1 MHTLNAEN
9 RDMLKKERQ
18 EFILHQLNLHNKV
31 LSADLCRNMNV
42 SDDTIRRD
50 LQELSQTG
58 RLIKVHGGALS
69 KSFHKAFD
77 RQMVYSIDSKHVI
90 AQKTAQLVQN
100 GMYIL
105 TAGGTSILEFAKSL
119 DPQLNATFFTCSLNA
134 AIEFAHHP
142 SIEVV
147 MIGDK
152 VSKDSMLTTGANA
165 VQTIESIQADLCIL
179 GINSLDTSF
188 GLSENDWEVVQ
199 IKKAMIKA
207 SKKTICIGISE
218 KLNSQQKIKVANMD
232 EIDILITE
240 LDPNHPTLAP
250 FKRQGITIY

>member
-1 MHTLNAEN
+1 
-9 RDMLKKERQ
+9 MLKKERQ
-18 EFILHQLNLHNKV
+18 EFILHQLNLHNKI
-31 LSADLCRNMNV
+31 LCADLSNKMGV

-50 LQELSQTG
+50 LQELALEDK
-58 RLIKVHGGALS
+58 LIKVHGGALS
-69 KSFHKAFD
+69 KSFHTAFD
-77 RQMVYSIDSKHVI
+77 RKMVYNLEDKHII
-90 AQKTAQLVQN
+90 AQKTAALVQS

-105 TAGGTSILEFAKSL
+105 TSGGTSILEFAKSL
-119 DPQLNATFFTCSLNA
+119 DSNLNATFFTCSLNA

-152 VSKDSMLTTGANA
+152 VSKDSMLTTGASA

-179 GINSLDTSF
+179 GINSLDTQF

-218 KLNSQQKIKVANMD
+218 KLNSQQKIKVANLD

-240 LDPNHPTLAP
+240 LDPKHPTLLP
-250 FKRQGITIY
+250 FKHKGLTIY

>member
-1 MHTLNAEN
+1 
-9 RDMLKKERQ
+9 MLKKERQ
-18 EFILHQLNLHNKV
+18 EFILHQLNLHNKI
-31 LSADLCRNMNV
+31 LCADLSTKMGV

-50 LQELSQTG
+50 LQELAQEDK
-58 RLIKVHGGALS
+58 LIKVHGGALS
-69 KSFHKAFD
+69 KSFHTAFD
-77 RQMVYSIDSKHVI
+77 RKMVYNLEDKHII
-90 AQKTAQLVQN
+90 AQKTAALVQS

-105 TAGGTSILEFAKSL
+105 TSGGTSILEFAKSL
-119 DPQLNATFFTCSLNA
+119 DTNLNATFFTCSLNA

-152 VSKDSMLTTGANA
+152 VSKDSMLTTGASA

-179 GINSLDTSF
+179 GINSLDTQF

-218 KLNSQQKIKVANMD
+218 KLNSQQKIKVANLD

-240 LDPNHPTLAP
+240 LDPDDPTLLP
-250 FKRQGITIY
+250 FKHKGLTIY

>member
-1 MHTLNAEN
+1 MG
-9 RDMLKKERQ
+9 
-18 EFILHQLNLHNKV
+18 
-31 LSADLCRNMNV
+31 V

-50 LQELSQTG
+50 LQELALEDK
-58 RLIKVHGGALS
+58 LIKVHGGALS
-69 KSFHKAFD
+69 KSFHTAFD
-77 RQMVYSIDSKHVI
+77 RKMVYNLEDKHII
-90 AQKTAQLVQN
+90 AQKTAALVQS

-105 TAGGTSILEFAKSL
+105 TSGGTSILEFAKSL
-119 DPQLNATFFTCSLNA
+119 DSNLNATFFTCSINA

-152 VSKDSMLTTGANA
+152 VSKDSMLTTGASA

-179 GINSLDTSF
+179 GINSLDTQF

-218 KLNSQQKIKVANMD
+218 KLNSQQKIKVANLD

-240 LDPNHPTLAP
+240 LDPNHPTLLP
-250 FKRQGITIY
+250 FKHKGLTIY

>member
-1 MHTLNAEN
+1 
-9 RDMLKKERQ
+9 MLKKERQ
-18 EFILHQLNLHNKV
+18 EYIIHQLNLHNKV
-31 LSADLCRNMNV
+31 LSADLSRNMNV
-42 SDDTIRRD
+42 SDDTVRRD
-50 LQELSQTG
+50 LQELSQEG
-58 RLIKVHGGALS
+58 KLIKVHGGALS
-69 KSFHKAFD
+69 LSFHAAFD
-77 RQMVYSIDSKHVI
+77 RDMVYNIESKHII
-90 AQKTAQLVQN
+90 AQKTAQLIQN
-100 GMYIL
+100 GMYVF

-119 DPQLNATFFTCSLNA
+119 DPSLNATFFTCSLNA

-152 VSKDSMLTTGANA
+152 ISKDAMLTTGANA

-179 GINSLDTSF
+179 GINSLDTNF

-207 SKKTICIGISE
+207 SKKTVCIGISE
-218 KLNSQQKIKVANMD
+218 KLNSQQKIKVANIED
-232 EIDILITE
+232 IDILITE
-240 LDPNHPTLAP
+240 LDPKHPSLAP

>member
-1 MHTLNAEN
+1 
-9 RDMLKKERQ
+9 MLKNERQ
-18 EFILHQLNLHNKV
+18 EFILHQLNLHNKI
-31 LSADLCRNMNV
+31 LCADLSNKMGV

-50 LQELSQTG
+50 LQELAQLDK
-58 RLIKVHGGALS
+58 LIKVHGGALS
-69 KSFHKAFD
+69 KSFHTAFD
-77 RQMVYSIDSKHVI
+77 RKMVYNLEDKNII
-90 AQKTAQLVQN
+90 AQKTASLVHN

-105 TAGGTSILEFAKSL
+105 TSGGTSILEFAKSL
-119 DPQLNATFFTCSLNA
+119 DPNLNATFFTCSLNA

-152 VSKDSMLTTGANA
+152 VSKDSMLTTGASA

-179 GINSLDTSF
+179 GINSLDIQF

-218 KLNSQQKIKVANMD
+218 KLNSQQKIKVANLD
-232 EIDILITE
+232 EIDILVTE
-240 LDPNHPTLAP
+240 LDPDDPTLLP
-250 FKRQGITIY
+250 FKHKGLTIY

>member
-1 MHTLNAEN
+1 
-9 RDMLKKERQ
+9 MLKKERQ
-18 EFILHQLNLHNKV
+18 EFILHQLNLHNKI
-31 LSADLCRNMNV
+31 LCADLSNKMGV

-50 LQELSQTG
+50 LQELAQQDKI
-58 RLIKVHGGALS
+58 IKVHGGALS
-69 KSFHKAFD
+69 KSFHTAFD
-77 RQMVYSIDSKHVI
+77 REMVYNLEDKHII
-90 AQKTAQLVQN
+90 AQKTAALVQS

-105 TAGGTSILEFAKSL
+105 TSGGTSILEFAKSL
-119 DPQLNATFFTCSLNA
+119 DPNLNATFFTCSLNA

-152 VSKDSMLTTGANA
+152 VSKDSMLTTGASA

-179 GINSLDTSF
+179 GINSLDTQF

-218 KLNSQQKIKVANMD
+218 KLNSQQKIKVANLD

-240 LDPNHPTLAP
+240 LDPEDPLLLP
-250 FKRQGITIY
+250 FKHKGLTIY

>member
-1 MHTLNAEN
+1 
-9 RDMLKKERQ
+9 MLKKERQ
-18 EFILHQLNLHNKV
+18 EFILHQLNLHNKI
-31 LSADLCRNMNV
+31 LCADLSNKMGV

-50 LQELSQTG
+50 LQELAQEDK
-58 RLIKVHGGALS
+58 LIKVHGGALS
-69 KSFHKAFD
+69 KSFHTAFD
-77 RQMVYSIDSKHVI
+77 RKMVYNLEDKHII
-90 AQKTAQLVQN
+90 AQKTAALVQS

-105 TAGGTSILEFAKSL
+105 TSGGTSILEFAKSL
-119 DPQLNATFFTCSLNA
+119 DPNLNATFFTCSLNA

-152 VSKDSMLTTGANA
+152 VSKDSMLTTGASA

-179 GINSLDTSF
+179 GINSLDTQF

-218 KLNSQQKIKVANMD
+218 KLNSQQKIKVANLD

-240 LDPNHPTLAP
+240 LDPEDPILLP
-250 FKRQGITIY
+250 FKHKGLTIY

>member
-1 MHTLNAEN
+1 
-9 RDMLKKERQ
+9 MLKKERQ
-18 EFILHQLNLHNKV
+18 EFILHQLNLHNKI
-31 LSADLCRNMNV
+31 LCADLSNKMGV

-50 LQELSQTG
+50 LQELALEDK
-58 RLIKVHGGALS
+58 LIKVHGGALS
-69 KSFHKAFD
+69 KSFHTAFD
-77 RQMVYSIDSKHVI
+77 RKMVYNLEDKHII
-90 AQKTAQLVQN
+90 AQKTAALVQS

-105 TAGGTSILEFAKSL
+105 TSGGTSILEFAKSL
-119 DPQLNATFFTCSLNA
+119 DSNLNATFFTCSLNA

-152 VSKDSMLTTGANA
+152 VSKDSMLTTGASA

-179 GINSLDTSF
+179 GINSLDTQF

-218 KLNSQQKIKVANMD
+218 KLNSQQKIKVANLD
-232 EIDILITE
+232 EIDILVTE
-240 LDPNHPTLAP
+240 LDPNDPTLLP
-250 FKRQGITIY
+250 FKHKGLTIY

>member
-1 MHTLNAEN
+1 
-9 RDMLKKERQ
+9 MLKKERQ
-18 EFILHQLNLHNKV
+18 EFILHQLNLHNKI
-31 LSADLCRNMNV
+31 LCADLSNKMGV

-50 LQELSQTG
+50 LQELAQQEK
-58 RLIKVHGGALS
+58 LMKVHGGALS
-69 KSFHKAFD
+69 KSFHTAFD
-77 RQMVYSIDSKHVI
+77 REMVYNLEDKHII
-90 AQKTAQLVQN
+90 AQKTASLVQS

-105 TAGGTSILEFAKSL
+105 TSGGTSILEFAKSL
-119 DPQLNATFFTCSLNA
+119 DPNLNATFFTCSLNA

-142 SIEVV
+142 GIEVV

-152 VSKDSMLTTGANA
+152 VSKDSMLTTGASA
-165 VQTIESIQADLCIL
+165 VQTIESVHADLCIM
-179 GINSLDTSF
+179 GINSIDTQF

-218 KLNSQQKIKVANMD
+218 KLNSQQKIKVANLD

-240 LDPNHPTLAP
+240 LDPNDPKLLP
-250 FKRQGITIY
+250 FKHQGLTIY

>member
-1 MHTLNAEN
+1 
-9 RDMLKKERQ
+9 MLKKERQ
-18 EFILHQLNLHNKV
+18 EFILHQLNLHNKI
-31 LSADLCRNMNV
+31 LCADLSNKMGV

-50 LQELSQTG
+50 LQELAQEDK
-58 RLIKVHGGALS
+58 LIKVHGGALS
-69 KSFHKAFD
+69 KSFHTAFD
-77 RQMVYSIDSKHVI
+77 RKMVYNLEDKHII
-90 AQKTAQLVQN
+90 AQKTAAIVQS

-105 TAGGTSILEFAKSL
+105 TSGGTSILEFAKSL
-119 DPQLNATFFTCSLNA
+119 DTNLNATFFTCSLNA

-152 VSKDSMLTTGANA
+152 VSKDSMLTTGASA

-179 GINSLDTSF
+179 GINSLDTQF

-218 KLNSQQKIKVANMD
+218 KLNSQQKIKVANLD

-240 LDPNHPTLAP
+240 LDPNDPRLLP
-250 FKRQGITIY
+250 FKHKGLTIY

>member
-1 MHTLNAEN
+1 
-9 RDMLKKERQ
+9 MLKNERQ
-18 EFILHQLNLHNKV
+18 EFILHQLNLHNKI
-31 LSADLCRNMNV
+31 LCADLSNKMGV

-50 LQELSQTG
+50 LQELAQLDK
-58 RLIKVHGGALS
+58 LIKVHGGALS
-69 KSFHKAFD
+69 KSFHTAFD
-77 RQMVYSIDSKHVI
+77 RKIVYNLEDKNII
-90 AQKTAQLVQN
+90 AQKTANLVHN
-100 GMYIL
+100 GIYIL
-105 TAGGTSILEFAKSL
+105 TSGGTSILEFAKSL
-119 DPQLNATFFTCSLNA
+119 DTNLNATFFTCSLNA

-152 VSKDSMLTTGANA
+152 VSKDSMLTTGASA

-179 GINSLDTSF
+179 GINSLDIQF

-218 KLNSQQKIKVANMD
+218 KLNSQQKIKVANLD
-232 EIDILITE
+232 EIDILVTE
-240 LDPNHPTLAP
+240 LDPDDPTLLP
-250 FKRQGITIY
+250 FKHKGLTIY

>member
-1 MHTLNAEN
+1 
-9 RDMLKKERQ
+9 MLKKERQ
-18 EFILHQLNLHNKV
+18 EFILHQLNLHNKI
-31 LSADLCRNMNV
+31 LCADLSNKMGV

-50 LQELSQTG
+50 LQELAQEDK
-58 RLIKVHGGALS
+58 LIKVHGGALS
-69 KSFHKAFD
+69 KSFHTAFD
-77 RQMVYSIDSKHVI
+77 RKMVYNLEDKHII
-90 AQKTAQLVQN
+90 AQKTAALVQS

-105 TAGGTSILEFAKSL
+105 TSGGTSILEFAKSL
-119 DPQLNATFFTCSLNA
+119 DTNLNATFFTCSLNA

-152 VSKDSMLTTGANA
+152 VSKDSMLTTGASA

-179 GINSLDTSF
+179 GINSLDTQF

-218 KLNSQQKIKVANMD
+218 KLNSQQKIKVANLD

-240 LDPNHPTLAP
+240 LEPNDPTLLP
-250 FKRQGITIY
+250 FKHKGLTIY

>member
-1 MHTLNAEN
+1 
-9 RDMLKKERQ
+9 MLKKERQ
-18 EFILHQLNLHNKV
+18 EFILHQLNLHNKI
-31 LSADLCRNMNV
+31 LCADLSNKMGV

-50 LQELSQTG
+50 LQELALEDK
-58 RLIKVHGGALS
+58 LIKVHGGALS
-69 KSFHKAFD
+69 KSFHTAFD
-77 RQMVYSIDSKHVI
+77 RKMVYNLEDKHII
-90 AQKTAQLVQN
+90 AQKTAALVQS

-105 TAGGTSILEFAKSL
+105 TSGGTSILEFAKSL
-119 DPQLNATFFTCSLNA
+119 DSNLNATFFTCSINA

-152 VSKDSMLTTGANA
+152 VSKDSMLTTGASA

-179 GINSLDTSF
+179 GINSLDTQF

-218 KLNSQQKIKVANMD
+218 KLNSQQKIKVANLD

-240 LDPNHPTLAP
+240 LDPNDPKLLP
-250 FKRQGITIY
+250 FKHKGLTIY

>member
-1 MHTLNAEN
+1 
-9 RDMLKKERQ
+9 MLKKERQ
-18 EFILHQLNLHNKV
+18 EFILHQLNLHNKI
-31 LSADLCRNMNV
+31 LCADLSNKMGV

-50 LQELSQTG
+50 LQELAQHDK
-58 RLIKVHGGALS
+58 LIKVHGGALS
-69 KSFHKAFD
+69 KSFHTAFD
-77 RQMVYSIDSKHVI
+77 REMVYNLEDKHII
-90 AQKTAQLVQN
+90 AQKTAALVQS

-105 TAGGTSILEFAKSL
+105 TSGGTSILEFAKSL
-119 DPQLNATFFTCSLNA
+119 DPNLNATFFTCSLNA

-152 VSKDSMLTTGANA
+152 VSKDSMLTTGASA

-179 GINSLDTSF
+179 GINSLDTQF

-218 KLNSQQKIKVANMD
+218 KLNSQQKIKVANLN

-240 LDPNHPTLAP
+240 LDPEDPTLLP
-250 FKRQGITIY
+250 FKHQGLTIY

>member
-1 MHTLNAEN
+1 
-9 RDMLKKERQ
+9 MLKKERQ
-18 EFILHQLNLHNKV
+18 EFILHQLNLHNKI
-31 LSADLCRNMNV
+31 LCADLSNKMGV

-50 LQELSQTG
+50 LQELALEDK
-58 RLIKVHGGALS
+58 LIKVHGGALS
-69 KSFHKAFD
+69 KSFHTAFD
-77 RQMVYSIDSKHVI
+77 RKMVYNLEDKHII
-90 AQKTAQLVQN
+90 AQKTAALVQS

-105 TAGGTSILEFAKSL
+105 TSGGTSILEFAKSL
-119 DPQLNATFFTCSLNA
+119 DSNLNATFFTCSLNA

-152 VSKDSMLTTGANA
+152 VSKDSMLTTGASA

-179 GINSLDTSF
+179 GINSLDTQF

-218 KLNSQQKIKVANMD
+218 KLNSQQKIKVANLD

-240 LDPNHPTLAP
+240 LDPNDPVLLP
-250 FKRQGITIY
+250 FKQKGLTIY

>member
-1 MHTLNAEN
+1 
-9 RDMLKKERQ
+9 MLKKERQ
-18 EFILHQLNLHNKV
+18 EFILHQLNLHNKI
-31 LSADLCRNMNV
+31 LCADLSNMMGV

-50 LQELSQTG
+50 LQELAQEEK
-58 RLIKVHGGALS
+58 LIKVHGGALS
-69 KSFHKAFD
+69 KSFHTAFD
-77 RQMVYSIDSKHVI
+77 RKMVYNLEDKNII
-90 AQKTAQLVQN
+90 AQKTAALVQS

-105 TAGGTSILEFAKSL
+105 TSGGTSILEFAKSL
-119 DPQLNATFFTCSLNA
+119 DPNLNATFFTCSLNA

-152 VSKDSMLTTGANA
+152 VSKDSMLTTGASA

-179 GINSLDTSF
+179 GINSLDTQF

-218 KLNSQQKIKVANMD
+218 KLNSQQKIKVANLD

-240 LDPNHPTLAP
+240 LNPNDSKLLP
-250 FKRQGITIY
+250 FKHKGLTIY

>member
-1 MHTLNAEN
+1 
-9 RDMLKKERQ
+9 MLKEERL
-18 EFILHQLNLHNKV
+18 EYILHQLNLHNKV
-31 LSADLCRNMNV
+31 LCADLSNKMGV

-50 LQELSQTG
+50 LQELSQEG
-58 RLIKVHGGALS
+58 KLIKVHGGALS
-69 KSFHKAFD
+69 KSFHTAFD
-77 RQMVYSIDSKHVI
+77 RAMVYNIGFKNII
-90 AQKTAQLVQN
+90 AKKTAALVQN

-105 TAGGTSILEFAKSL
+105 TSGGTSILEFAKSL
-119 DPQLNATFFTCSLNA
+119 DQQLNATFFTCSLNA

-152 VSKDSMLTTGANA
+152 IAKESMLATGANA

-179 GINSLDTSF
+179 GINSLDTHF
-188 GLSENDWEVVQ
+188 GLSDNDWEVVQ

-218 KLNSQQKIKVANMD
+218 KLNSHQKIKVAD
-232 EIDILITE
+232 LAEIDVLITE
-240 LDPNHPTLAP
+240 LDPNDPLLTP
-250 FKRQGITIY
+250 YKQQGIIIY

>member
-1 MHTLNAEN
+1 
-9 RDMLKKERQ
+9 MLKKERQ
-18 EFILHQLNLHNKV
+18 EFILHQLNLHNKI
-31 LSADLCRNMNV
+31 LCADLSNKMGV

-50 LQELSQTG
+50 LQELAQEDK
-58 RLIKVHGGALS
+58 LIKVHGGALS
-69 KSFHKAFD
+69 KSFHTAFD
-77 RQMVYSIDSKHVI
+77 RKMVYNLEDKHII
-90 AQKTAQLVQN
+90 AQKTAALVQS

-105 TAGGTSILEFAKSL
+105 TSGGTSILEFAKSL
-119 DPQLNATFFTCSLNA
+119 DSNLNATFFTCSLNA

-152 VSKDSMLTTGANA
+152 VSKDSMLTTGASA
-165 VQTIESIQADLCIL
+165 VQTIESVQADLCIL
-179 GINSLDTSF
+179 GINSIDTQF

-218 KLNSQQKIKVANMD
+218 KLNSQQKIKVANLD

-240 LDPNHPTLAP
+240 LDPNDPILLP
-250 FKRQGITIY
+250 FKHKGLTIY

>member
-1 MHTLNAEN
+1 
-9 RDMLKKERQ
+9 MLKKERQ
-18 EFILHQLNLHNKV
+18 EFILHQLNLHNKI
-31 LSADLCRNMNV
+31 LCADLSNMMGV

-50 LQELSQTG
+50 LQELAQEDK
-58 RLIKVHGGALS
+58 LIKVHGGALS
-69 KSFHKAFD
+69 KSFHTAFD
-77 RQMVYSIDSKHVI
+77 RKMVYNLEDKHII
-90 AQKTAQLVQN
+90 AQKTAALVQS

-105 TAGGTSILEFAKSL
+105 TSGGTSILEFAKSL
-119 DPQLNATFFTCSLNA
+119 DPNLNATFFTCSLNA

-152 VSKDSMLTTGANA
+152 VSKDSMLTTGASA
-165 VQTIESIQADLCIL
+165 MQTIESIQADLCIL
-179 GINSLDTSF
+179 GINSLDTQF

-218 KLNSQQKIKVANMD
+218 KLNSQQKIKVANLD

-240 LDPNHPTLAP
+240 LDPNDSRLLP
-250 FKRQGITIY
+250 FKHKGLTIY

>member
-1 MHTLNAEN
+1 
-9 RDMLKKERQ
+9 MLKKERQ
-18 EFILHQLNLHNKV
+18 EFILHQLNLHNKI
-31 LSADLCRNMNV
+31 LCADLSNKMGA

-50 LQELSQTG
+50 LQELAQEDK
-58 RLIKVHGGALS
+58 LIKVHGGALS
-69 KSFHKAFD
+69 KSFHTAFD
-77 RQMVYSIDSKHVI
+77 RKMVYNLEDKHII
-90 AQKTAQLVQN
+90 AQKTAALVQS

-105 TAGGTSILEFAKSL
+105 TSGGTSILEFAKSL
-119 DPQLNATFFTCSLNA
+119 DINMNATFFTCSLNA

-142 SIEVV
+142 SIEVI

-152 VSKDSMLTTGANA
+152 VSKDSMLTTGASA
-165 VQTIESIQADLCIL
+165 FQTIESVQADLCIL
-179 GINSLDTSF
+179 GINSLDTQF

-218 KLNSQQKIKVANMD
+218 KLNSQQKIKVANLD

-240 LDPNHPTLAP
+240 LDPNDPTLLP
-250 FKRQGITIY
+250 FKHKGLTIY

>member
-1 MHTLNAEN
+1 
-9 RDMLKKERQ
+9 MLKKERQ
-18 EFILHQLNLHNKV
+18 EFILHQLNLHNKI
-31 LSADLCRNMNV
+31 LCADLSNKMGV

-50 LQELSQTG
+50 LQELALEDK
-58 RLIKVHGGALS
+58 LIKVHGGALS
-69 KSFHKAFD
+69 KSFHTAFD
-77 RQMVYSIDSKHVI
+77 RKMVYNLEDKNII
-90 AQKTAQLVQN
+90 AQKTAALVQS

-105 TAGGTSILEFAKSL
+105 TSGGTSILEFAKSL
-119 DPQLNATFFTCSLNA
+119 DSNLNATFFTCSLNA

-152 VSKDSMLTTGANA
+152 VSKDSMLTTGASA
-165 VQTIESIQADLCIL
+165 MQTIESIQADLCIL
-179 GINSLDTSF
+179 GINSLDTQF

-218 KLNSQQKIKVANMD
+218 KLNSQQKIKVANLD

-240 LDPNHPTLAP
+240 LDPNDPTLLP
-250 FKRQGITIY
+250 FKHKGLTIY

>member
-1 MHTLNAEN
+1 
-9 RDMLKKERQ
+9 MLKKERQ
-18 EFILHQLNLHNKV
+18 EFILHQLNLHNKI
-31 LSADLCRNMNV
+31 LCADLSNKMGV

-50 LQELSQTG
+50 LQELALEDK
-58 RLIKVHGGALS
+58 LIKVHGGALS
-69 KSFHKAFD
+69 KSFHTAFD
-77 RQMVYSIDSKHVI
+77 RKMVYNLEDKHII
-90 AQKTAQLVQN
+90 AQKTAALVQS

-105 TAGGTSILEFAKSL
+105 TSGGTSILEFAKSL
-119 DPQLNATFFTCSLNA
+119 DPNLNATFFTCSLNA

-152 VSKDSMLTTGANA
+152 VSKDSMLTTGASA

-179 GINSLDTSF
+179 GINSLDTQF

-218 KLNSQQKIKVANMD
+218 KLNSQQKIKVANLD

-240 LDPNHPTLAP
+240 LDPNDPTLLP
-250 FKRQGITIY
+250 FKHKGLTIY

>member
-1 MHTLNAEN
+1 
-9 RDMLKKERQ
+9 MLKKERQ
-18 EFILHQLNLHNKV
+18 EFILHQLNLHNKI
-31 LSADLCRNMNV
+31 LCADLSNKMGV

-50 LQELSQTG
+50 LQELAQQEK
-58 RLIKVHGGALS
+58 LIKVHGGALS
-69 KSFHKAFD
+69 KSFHTAFD
-77 RQMVYSIDSKHVI
+77 REMVYNLEDKHII
-90 AQKTAQLVQN
+90 AQKTAALVQS

-105 TAGGTSILEFAKSL
+105 TSGGTSILEFAKSL
-119 DPQLNATFFTCSLNA
+119 DPNLNATFFTCSLNA

-152 VSKDSMLTTGANA
+152 ISKDAMLTTGASA

-179 GINSLDTSF
+179 GINSLDTQF

-218 KLNSQQKIKVANMD
+218 KLNSQQKIKVANLD

-240 LDPNHPTLAP
+240 LDPNDPKLLP
-250 FKRQGITIY
+250 FKHKGLTIY

>member
-1 MHTLNAEN
+1 
-9 RDMLKKERQ
+9 MLKKERQ
-18 EFILHQLNLHNKV
+18 EFILHQLNLHNKI
-31 LSADLCRNMNV
+31 LCADLSNMMGV

-50 LQELSQTG
+50 LQELAQEDK
-58 RLIKVHGGALS
+58 LIKVHGGALS
-69 KSFHKAFD
+69 KSFHTAFD
-77 RQMVYSIDSKHVI
+77 RKMVYNLEDKHII
-90 AQKTAQLVQN
+90 AQKTAALVQS

-105 TAGGTSILEFAKSL
+105 TSGGTSILEFAKSL
-119 DPQLNATFFTCSLNA
+119 DPNLNASFFTCSLNA

-152 VSKDSMLTTGANA
+152 VSKDSMLTTGASA

-179 GINSLDTSF
+179 GINSLDTQF

-218 KLNSQQKIKVANMD
+218 KLNSQQKIKVANLD

-240 LDPNHPTLAP
+240 LDPNDPTLLP
-250 FKRQGITIY
+250 FKHKGLTIY

>member
-1 MHTLNAEN
+1 
-9 RDMLKKERQ
+9 MLKKERQ
-18 EFILHQLNLHNKV
+18 EFILHQLNLHNKI
-31 LSADLCRNMNV
+31 LCADLSNKMGV

-50 LQELSQTG
+50 LQELAQQDKI
-58 RLIKVHGGALS
+58 IKVHGGALS
-69 KSFHKAFD
+69 KSFHTAFD
-77 RQMVYSIDSKHVI
+77 REMVYNLEDKHII
-90 AQKTAQLVQN
+90 AQKTAALVQS

-105 TAGGTSILEFAKSL
+105 TSGGTSILEFAKSL
-119 DPQLNATFFTCSLNA
+119 DPNLNATFFTCSLNA

-142 SIEVV
+142 GIEVV

-152 VSKDSMLTTGANA
+152 VSKDSMLTTGASA

-179 GINSLDTSF
+179 GINSLDTQF

-218 KLNSQQKIKVANMD
+218 KLNSQQKIKVANLD

-240 LDPNHPTLAP
+240 LDPNDPALLP
-250 FKRQGITIY
+250 FKHKGLTIY

>member
-1 MHTLNAEN
+1 
-9 RDMLKKERQ
+9 MLKKERQ
-18 EFILHQLNLHNKV
+18 EFILHQLNLHNKI
-31 LSADLCRNMNV
+31 LCADLSNKMGV

-50 LQELSQTG
+50 LQELAQDDK
-58 RLIKVHGGALS
+58 LIKVHGGALS
-69 KSFHKAFD
+69 KSFHTAFD
-77 RQMVYSIDSKHVI
+77 RKMVYNLEDKHII
-90 AQKTAQLVQN
+90 AQKTAALVQS

-105 TAGGTSILEFAKSL
+105 TSGGTSILEFAKSL
-119 DPQLNATFFTCSLNA
+119 DPNLNATFFTCSLNA

-152 VSKDSMLTTGANA
+152 VSKDSMLTTGASA

-179 GINSLDTSF
+179 GINSLDTQF

-218 KLNSQQKIKVANMD
+218 KLNSQQKIKVANLD

-240 LDPNHPTLAP
+240 LDPEDPLLLP
-250 FKRQGITIY
+250 FKHKGLTIY

>member
-1 MHTLNAEN
+1 
-9 RDMLKKERQ
+9 MLKEERL
-18 EFILHQLNLHNKV
+18 EYILHQLNLHNKV
-31 LSADLCRNMNV
+31 LCADLSNKMGV

-50 LQELSQTG
+50 LQELSQEG
-58 RLIKVHGGALS
+58 KLIKVHGGALS
-69 KSFHKAFD
+69 KSFHTAFD
-77 RQMVYSIDSKHVI
+77 RAMVYNIGFKNII
-90 AQKTAQLVQN
+90 AKKTAALVQN

-105 TAGGTSILEFAKSL
+105 TSGGTSILEFAKSL
-119 DPQLNATFFTCSLNA
+119 DQQLNATFFTCSLNA

-152 VSKDSMLTTGANA
+152 IAKESMLATGANA

-179 GINSLDTSF
+179 GINSLDTHF
-188 GLSENDWEVVQ
+188 GLSDNDWEVVQ

-218 KLNSQQKIKVANMD
+218 KLNSQQKIKVAD
-232 EIDILITE
+232 LAEIDVLITE
-240 LDPNHPTLAP
+240 LDPNDPLLTP
-250 FKRQGITIY
+250 YKQQGIIIY

>member
-1 MHTLNAEN
+1 
-9 RDMLKKERQ
+9 MLKQERQ
-18 EFILHQLNLHNKV
+18 EFILHQLNLHNKI
-31 LSADLCRNMNV
+31 LCADLSNKMGV

-50 LQELSQTG
+50 LQELAQQDK
-58 RLIKVHGGALS
+58 LIKVHGGALS
-69 KSFHKAFD
+69 KSFHTAFD
-77 RQMVYSIDSKHVI
+77 REMVYNLEDKHII
-90 AQKTAQLVQN
+90 AQKTAALVQS

-105 TAGGTSILEFAKSL
+105 TSGGTSILEFAKSL
-119 DPQLNATFFTCSLNA
+119 DPNLNATFFTCSLNA

-142 SIEVV
+142 GIEVV

-152 VSKDSMLTTGANA
+152 ISKDAMLTTGASA
-165 VQTIESIQADLCIL
+165 VQTIESVQADLCIM
-179 GINSLDTSF
+179 GINSLDTQF

-218 KLNSQQKIKVANMD
+218 KLNSQQKIKVANLD

-240 LDPNHPTLAP
+240 LDPNDSKLLP
-250 FKRQGITIY
+250 FKHQGLTIY

>member
-1 MHTLNAEN
+1 
-9 RDMLKKERQ
+9 MLKKERQ
-18 EFILHQLNLHNKV
+18 EFILHQLNLHNKI
-31 LSADLCRNMNV
+31 LCADLSNKMGV

-50 LQELSQTG
+50 LQELAQDDK
-58 RLIKVHGGALS
+58 LIKVHGGALS
-69 KSFHKAFD
+69 KSFHTAFD
-77 RQMVYSIDSKHVI
+77 RKMVYNLEDKHII
-90 AQKTAQLVQN
+90 AQKTAALVQS

-105 TAGGTSILEFAKSL
+105 TSGGTSILEFAKSL
-119 DPQLNATFFTCSLNA
+119 DSKLNATFFTCSLNA

-152 VSKDSMLTTGANA
+152 VSKDSMLTTGASA

-179 GINSLDTSF
+179 GINSLDTQF

-218 KLNSQQKIKVANMD
+218 KLNSQQKIKVANLD

-240 LDPNHPTLAP
+240 LDPNHPSLLP
-250 FKRQGITIY
+250 FKHKGLTIY

>member
-1 MHTLNAEN
+1 
-9 RDMLKKERQ
+9 MLKKERQ
-18 EFILHQLNLHNKV
+18 EFILHQLNLHNKI
-31 LSADLCRNMNV
+31 LCADLSNKMGV

-50 LQELSQTG
+50 LQELAYQEK
-58 RLIKVHGGALS
+58 LIKVHGGALS
-69 KSFHKAFD
+69 KSFHTAFD
-77 RQMVYSIDSKHVI
+77 REMVYNLEDKHII
-90 AQKTAQLVQN
+90 AQKTAALVQS

-105 TAGGTSILEFAKSL
+105 TSGGTSILEFAKSL
-119 DPQLNATFFTCSLNA
+119 DPNLNATFFTCSLNA

-142 SIEVV
+142 SLEVV

-152 VSKDSMLTTGANA
+152 VSKDSMLTTGASA
-165 VQTIESIQADLCIL
+165 VQTIESVHADLCIM
-179 GINSLDTSF
+179 GINSLDTQF

-218 KLNSQQKIKVANMD
+218 KLNSQQKIKVANLD

-240 LDPNHPTLAP
+240 LDPNDPKLLP
-250 FKRQGITIY
+250 FKHQGLTIY

>member
-1 MHTLNAEN
+1 
-9 RDMLKKERQ
+9 MLKKERQ
-18 EFILHQLNLHNKV
+18 EFILHKLNLHNKI
-31 LSADLCRNMNV
+31 LCADLSNKMGV

-50 LQELSQTG
+50 LQELSQEDK
-58 RLIKVHGGALS
+58 LIKVHGGALS
-69 KSFHKAFD
+69 KSFHTAFD
-77 RQMVYSIDSKHVI
+77 RKMVYNLEDKNII
-90 AQKTAQLVQN
+90 AQKTAALVQS

-105 TAGGTSILEFAKSL
+105 TSGGTSILEFAKSL
-119 DPQLNATFFTCSLNA
+119 DTNLNATFFTCSLNA

-152 VSKDSMLTTGANA
+152 VSKDSMLTTGASA

-179 GINSLDTSF
+179 GINSLDTQF

-218 KLNSQQKIKVANMD
+218 KLNSQQKIKVANLD

-240 LDPNHPTLAP
+240 LDPNDPTLLP
-250 FKRQGITIY
+250 FKHKGLTIY

>member
-1 MHTLNAEN
+1 
-9 RDMLKKERQ
+9 MLKKERQ
-18 EFILHQLNLHNKV
+18 EFILHQLNLHNKI
-31 LSADLCRNMNV
+31 LCADLSNKMGV

-50 LQELSQTG
+50 LQELALEDK
-58 RLIKVHGGALS
+58 LIKVHGGALS
-69 KSFHKAFD
+69 KSFHTAFD
-77 RQMVYSIDSKHVI
+77 RKMVYNLEDKNII
-90 AQKTAQLVQN
+90 AQKTAALVQS

-105 TAGGTSILEFAKSL
+105 TSGGTSILEFAKSL
-119 DPQLNATFFTCSLNA
+119 DSNLNATFFTCSLNA

-152 VSKDSMLTTGANA
+152 VSKDSMLTTGASA

-179 GINSLDTSF
+179 GINSLDTQF

-218 KLNSQQKIKVANMD
+218 KLNSQQKIKVANLD

-240 LDPNHPTLAP
+240 LDPNDPTLLP
-250 FKRQGITIY
+250 FKHKGLTIY

>member
-1 MHTLNAEN
+1 
-9 RDMLKKERQ
+9 MLKKERQ
-18 EFILHQLNLHNKV
+18 EFILHQLNLHNKI
-31 LSADLCRNMNV
+31 LCADISNKMGV

-50 LQELSQTG
+50 LQELAQDDK
-58 RLIKVHGGALS
+58 LIKVHGGALS
-69 KSFHKAFD
+69 KSFHTAFD
-77 RQMVYSIDSKHVI
+77 RKMVYNLEDKNII
-90 AQKTAQLVQN
+90 AQKTAALVQS

-105 TAGGTSILEFAKSL
+105 TSGGTSILEFAKSL
-119 DPQLNATFFTCSLNA
+119 DTNLNATFFTCSLNA

-152 VSKDSMLTTGANA
+152 VSKDSMLTTGASA

-179 GINSLDTSF
+179 GINSLDTQF

-218 KLNSQQKIKVANMD
+218 KLNSQQKIKVANLD

-240 LDPNHPTLAP
+240 LDPNDPTLLP
-250 FKRQGITIY
+250 FKHKGLTIY

>member
-1 MHTLNAEN
+1 
-9 RDMLKKERQ
+9 MLKKERQ
-18 EFILHQLNLHNKV
+18 EFILHQLNLHNKI
-31 LSADLCRNMNV
+31 LCADLSTKMGV

-50 LQELSQTG
+50 LQELAQEDK
-58 RLIKVHGGALS
+58 LIKVHGGALS
-69 KSFHKAFD
+69 KSFHTAFD
-77 RQMVYSIDSKHVI
+77 RKMVYNLEDKHII
-90 AQKTAQLVQN
+90 AQKTAALVQS

-105 TAGGTSILEFAKSL
+105 TSGGTSILEFAKSL
-119 DPQLNATFFTCSLNA
+119 DTNLNATFFTCSLNA

-152 VSKDSMLTTGANA
+152 VSKDSMLTTGASA
-165 VQTIESIQADLCIL
+165 VQIIESIQADLCIL
-179 GINSLDTSF
+179 GINSLDTQF

-218 KLNSQQKIKVANMD
+218 KLNSQQKIKVANLD

-240 LDPNHPTLAP
+240 LDPNDPTLLP
-250 FKRQGITIY
+250 FKHKGLTIY

>member
-1 MHTLNAEN
+1 
-9 RDMLKKERQ
+9 MLKKERQ
-18 EFILHQLNLHNKV
+18 EFILHQLNLHNKI
-31 LSADLCRNMNV
+31 LCADLSNKMGV

-50 LQELSQTG
+50 LQELALAEK
-58 RLIKVHGGALS
+58 LIKVHGGALS
-69 KSFHKAFD
+69 KSFHTAFD
-77 RQMVYSIDSKHVI
+77 RKMVYNLEDKHII
-90 AQKTAQLVQN
+90 AQKTAALVQN

-105 TAGGTSILEFAKSL
+105 TAGGTSILEFAQSL
-119 DPQLNATFFTCSLNA
+119 DTNLNATFFTCSLNA

-152 VSKDSMLTTGANA
+152 VAKDSMLTTGASA

-179 GINSLDTSF
+179 GINSLDTQF

-218 KLNSQQKIKVANMD
+218 KLNSQQKIKVANLD

-240 LDPNHPTLAP
+240 LDPNDSRLLP
-250 FKRQGITIY
+250 FKHKGLTIY

>member
-1 MHTLNAEN
+1 
-9 RDMLKKERQ
+9 MLKKERQ
-18 EFILHQLNLHNKV
+18 EFILHQLNLHNKI
-31 LSADLCRNMNV
+31 LCADLSNKMGL

-50 LQELSQTG
+50 LQDLAQQDK
-58 RLIKVHGGALS
+58 LIKVHGGALS
-69 KSFHKAFD
+69 KSFHTAFD
-77 RQMVYSIDSKHVI
+77 RKMVYNLEDKHII
-90 AQKTAQLVQN
+90 AQKTAALVQS

-105 TAGGTSILEFAKSL
+105 TSGGTSILEFAKSL
-119 DPQLNATFFTCSLNA
+119 DPNLNATFFTCSLNA

-152 VSKDSMLTTGANA
+152 VSKDSMLTTGASA

-179 GINSLDTSF
+179 GINSLDTQF

-218 KLNSQQKIKVANMD
+218 KLNSQQKIKVANLD

-240 LDPNHPTLAP
+240 LDPSDPTLLP
-250 FKRQGITIY
+250 FKNKGLTIY

>member
-1 MHTLNAEN
+1 
-9 RDMLKKERQ
+9 MLKKERQ
-18 EFILHQLNLHNKV
+18 EFILHQLNLHNKI
-31 LSADLCRNMNV
+31 LCADLSNKMGV

-50 LQELSQTG
+50 LQELAQEDK
-58 RLIKVHGGALS
+58 LIKVHGGALS
-69 KSFHKAFD
+69 KSFHTAFD
-77 RQMVYSIDSKHVI
+77 RKMVYNLEDKNII
-90 AQKTAQLVQN
+90 AQKTAALVQS

-105 TAGGTSILEFAKSL
+105 TSGGTSILEFAKSL
-119 DPQLNATFFTCSLNA
+119 DSNLNATFFTCSLNA

-152 VSKDSMLTTGANA
+152 VSKDSMLTTGASA

-179 GINSLDTSF
+179 GINSLDTQF

-218 KLNSQQKIKVANMD
+218 KLNSQQKIKVANLD

-240 LDPNHPTLAP
+240 LDPNDSRLLP
-250 FKRQGITIY
+250 FKHKGLTIY